1 MPDTLDRRRSIARP
15 ARAALLA
22 AVLALAVAGR
32 AGAVSPADLRVGY
45 IDSGRIFEQ
54 YKLAQESQQ
63 RFDRRVQ
70 GWRDEAAEKQKAVDA
85 LRAEVRDQSP
95 ILSATRR
102 QEKEEQ
108 LQRAINEYERFIQDI
123 WGPQGKAAQENQQA
137 TEEVVTQIRQVVE
150 KIAGDKGLY
159 LVFDSASGFLLYADK
174 SLDLTADVLTE
185 LAARAAGTGPK

>member
-1 MPDTLDRRRSIARP
+1 M
-15 ARAALLA
+15 RAGLVASLL
-22 AVLALAVAGR
+22 LLAVAGR

-95 ILSATRR
+95 ILSATKR
-102 QEKEEQ
+102 QEKEET
-108 LQRAINEYERFIQDI
+108 LQRSIGEYERFIQDI

-137 TEEVVTQIRQVVE
+137 TEEVVTQIRQAVE

-159 LVFDSASGFLLYADK
+159 LVFDSASGFLIYADK
-174 SLDLTADVLTE
+174 TLDLTADVLTE
-185 LAARAAGTGPK
+185 LAARAAGTSAK